1 VDYPSMGK
9 TVFHGVIAAIFWA
22 LWWALSDKFVAGELM
37 FLLAGVF
44 SFAFLVQALE
54 YAIGAWVRIRDSH
67 AEHVARVKAITPE
80 TELVRAFSLLSPQQ
94 AELYR
99 ERSARLK
106 TIPHVAGPVHVF
118 EVDGMNIPVEWVED
132 FFANSSEEGMRPERD
147 YGEGTKGR
155 EWWRQMYKFYAKRQH
170 VGPLV
175 PGRRVK
181 WRYGFN
187 AALQWF
193 FGQSGADVF
202 DGDVPDFSDFS
213 QDLESEE

>member
-1 VDYPSMGK
+1 MDYPTMGK
-9 TVFHGVIAAIFWA
+9 TAFHGVVAAVFWA
-22 LWWALSDKFVAGELM
+22 GWAWLSPNNDEVGVLL
-37 FLLAGVF
+37 FLLASVLSF
-44 SFAFLVQALE
+44 SFLVQAVE
-54 YAIGAWVRIRDSH
+54 YVVGAWVQIRDSH

-193 FGQSGADVF
+193 YGQSGADVF

-213 QDLESEE
+213 QGLDE